1 MYDNNNND
9 YRETTN
15 TEFYKRL
22 ISEGNLPEIDYSEEG
37 EKRSLNLLQK
47 EFLRFTDFP
56 KILLLGKA
64 LVDKLNTLSNPTV
77 VASHNKLEGIKV
89 GDSIA
94 ISSYSLIYNE
104 ELVILFLKSIAA
116 GFAPLIQKLKEKS
129 PIKGELI
136 LRHEIDSR
144 QREEYVVKT
153 EELNSTLMST
163 DEGKKISTILG
174 LSNNV
179 SSYNTT
185 TTTFTTGSRQ

>member
-1 MYDNNNND
+1 
-9 YRETTN
+9 
-15 TEFYKRL
+15 
-22 ISEGNLPEIDYSEEG
+22 
-37 EKRSLNLLQK
+37 
-47 EFLRFTDFP
+47 
-56 KILLLGKA
+56 
-64 LVDKLNTLSNPTV
+64 
-77 VASHNKLEGIKV
+77 LEGIKV